1 MRVAPYLEVRQKFD
15 FARNILSPS
24 FAGKINPSFMLI
36 WTLPI
41 IAALTGYI
49 TNYIAIKMLFHPR
62 KKVKI
67 LFLEIQ
73 GIFPKRQKNLAEK
86 LGKIVAEELFSVEDV
101 KKSLQDP
108 SSTDEVAAIVDARLD
123 DFLDNRLTETMPMLA
138 MFMNEEIKE
147 QIKSTLLAEVQMM
160 LPELID
166 RFVQKME
173 NEVDVEKTVYEK
185 VVAFSTDKL
194 EDILYSIMSKE
205 FKFIEIL
212 GGVLGFMI
220 GLIQIAI
227 LQLQ

>member
-1 MRVAPYLEVRQKFD
+1 M
-15 FARNILSPS
+15 I
-24 FAGKINPSFMLI
+24 I

-62 KKVKI
+62 KKIKI

-86 LGKIVAEELFSVEDV
+86 LGKIVAEELFSMEDV
-101 KKSLQDP
+101 KKSLQNP
-108 SSTDEVAAIVDARLD
+108 GNAEEVSAIVDAKLD
-123 DFLDNRLTETMPMLA
+123 DFLDNRLTDAMPMLA
-138 MFMNEEIKE
+138 MFMNDEIK
-147 QIKSTLLAEVQMM
+147 QKTKATLLAEVQLM
-160 LPELID
+160 LPELVD
-166 RFVQKME
+166 RFVNKIE
-173 NEVDVEKTVYEK
+173 SDVDVEKTVYEK
-185 VVAFSTDKL
+185 VVGFSTDKL

-205 FKFIEIL
+205 FKFIEVL

>member
-1 MRVAPYLEVRQKFD
+1 M
-15 FARNILSPS
+15 I
-24 FAGKINPSFMLI
+24 I

-86 LGKIVAEELFSVEDV
+86 LGKIVAEELFSIEDV
-101 KKSLQDP
+101 KKSLQNPGSAEDI
-108 SSTDEVAAIVDARLD
+108 SAIVDTRLN
-123 DFLDNRLTETMPMLA
+123 DFLDNRLIEAMPMLA
-138 MFMNEEIKE
+138 MFMNDEIKLK
-147 QIKSTLLAEVQMM
+147 IKSTLLEEVQLM

-166 RFVQKME
+166 RFISKIE
-173 NEVDVEKTVYEK
+173 NDVDIEKTVYEK
-185 VVAFSTDKL
+185 VVSFSTDKL